1 MNESIKKTLLVAF
14 GVCFIS
20 SLVVSFTAVSLR
32 SMQNENA
39 MNDQRIKILEA
50 ANIFDSSISVEEQFA
65 NLDIKYIDFENGLIL
80 DEYLDFDIES
90 YDQLKSTRDASL
102 STPVPASDDIAVIKN
117 RENVGKF
124 YIVKDDNGLIDK
136 LILPIRGYGLWGTL
150 YGYMAIEN
158 DFNTVAGLV
167 FYDHKETPGLGAE
180 VDNPKWKALW
190 AGKKI
195 YDENGVKLQVIKG
208 IVAKDDAEIEYKV
221 DGLSGATLTARGV
234 SNMISYWFGESGY
247 SKLLEQL
254 NYES

>member
-14 GVCFIS
+14 GVCFVS

-50 ANIFDSSISVEEQFA
+50 ANIYDSSISVEEQFA
-65 NLDIKYIDFENGLIL
+65 NLDIKYIDFKNGLIL

-124 YIVKDDNGLIDK
+124 YI
-136 LILPIRGYGLWGTL
+136 
-150 YGYMAIEN
+150 
-158 DFNTVAGLV
+158 
-167 FYDHKETPGLGAE
+167 
-180 VDNPKWKALW
+180 
-190 AGKKI
+190 
-195 YDENGVKLQVIKG
+195 
-208 IVAKDDAEIEYKV
+208 
-221 DGLSGATLTARGV
+221 
-234 SNMISYWFGESGY
+234 
-247 SKLLEQL
+247 
-254 NYES
+254 